1 MLDRETDQNEAM
13 EAAAPILPIIHRI
26 LDDSVA
32 FYFSDAYSPEA
43 RADHTDRAMANC
55 IYSHAEKRMIG
66 AAAETAGLAAIGLRG
81 LNVLNY
87 GDKAVIR
94 FKKVSANGQHRNY
107 QTKQQQKYDDQL
119 PLPGIP
125 QPAYRLTAGYQLDP
139 TGSALERIMI
149 ARPIGKQIFWA
160 AQVSMTDREA
170 AWIDITPNRFTG
182 TDGSDFDAD
191 RARGRRRG

>member
-13 EAAAPILPIIHRI
+13 EAAGPILPIIHRI

-32 FYFSDAYSPEA
+32 FYFSDAYSIEA

-55 IYSHAEKRMIG
+55 VYSHAEKRMIN
-66 AAAETAGLAAIGLRG
+66 AAAETARLTALSVRG

-87 GDKAVIR
+87 DDKALIR
-94 FKKVSANGQHRNY
+94 FKKVSANGKHRNY
-107 QTKQQQKYDDQL
+107 QTKQQQRYDDQL

-125 QPAYRLTAGYQLDP
+125 EPAFRLTAGYQLDA

-149 ARPIGKQIFWA
+149 ARPIGKSIFWA
-160 AQVSMTDREA
+160 AQVTMNEGVV
-170 AWIDITPNRFTG
+170 AWVDITPRRFTG
-182 TDGSDFDAD
+182 TEGSDFDAG
-191 RARGRRRG
+191 RARGRSE